1 MPFFDLA
8 LPSRLLY
15 RVGEAAE
22 LLAISRAYLNKCI
35 ADGRVRS
42 IKIGRARRIPRS
54 ALEEF
59 VARLLAEQAPPD
71 DDSE

>member
-1 MPFFDLA
+1 MSA
-8 LPSRLLY
+8 RLLY

-35 ADGRVRS
+35 ADGRVAS

-54 ALEEF
+54 ALDEF
-59 VARLLAEQAPPD
+59 VARLIAEQVHPD
-71 DDSE
+71 DDSD